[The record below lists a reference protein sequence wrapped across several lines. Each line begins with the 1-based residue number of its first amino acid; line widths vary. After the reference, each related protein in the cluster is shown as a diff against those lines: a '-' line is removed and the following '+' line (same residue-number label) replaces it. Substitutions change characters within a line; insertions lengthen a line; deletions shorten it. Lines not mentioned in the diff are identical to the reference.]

1 MSIDSFFKKILFF
14 AFQALFLITPLIWTP
29 KMSELFEF
37 PKMLFVYFCTILVV
51 TSWTSLMIVKKKWI
65 FKRTF
70 LDIPILLFL
79 ISQVISTITSIDIY
93 TSIFGYYSRFHGGLL
108 STFSYVILYY
118 AFVSLITKLEAKNL
132 FKSLLIGG
140 ILSSLYSF
148 PEHFGASPSCAIIG
162 SGWQASCWIQDVVT
176 RVFGTFGQPNWLAA
190 FLISIIFIPLISL
203 FDEEGNYSFIKKCG
217 KRKKFSKVVWSKL
230 FPVLV
235 FLLFFLVLLFT
246 KSRSA
251 LLGFGVGLLV
261 FSVFFLR
268 IQKSRKKAIYTLMG
282 AFLLV
287 FLSYLSFGKGV
298 VVQIDKYLFPTK
310 KVQQIELVEPTE
322 PKVKVGTVLDSGGTE
337 SGEIR
342 KIVWKGALEVFKNN
356 PVFGTGV
363 ETFAYSYYNYRP
375 VEHNLVSEWD
385 FLYNKAH
392 NEWLNLL
399 ANSGAVGLL
408 SYLTIMA
415 VFITYSIRI
424 ILDKN
429 YTNKD
434 KLIALALMSGYIS
447 LAISNFFGFS
457 TVVVGYLFFLFPGF
471 LLLLTDS
478 VVNEDE
484 EYGTEIL
491 DNFSSAIV
499 FVVLIGSLFSM
510 YKIYTIYLAD
520 KAYASG
526 KTANAQEDIQL
537 SLQLLDKAIKYQKN
551 EPVYTDEFSKVAAN
565 AALSLYVQNQATA
578 AAELSSLA
586 IQVSNKTLEQNN
598 VHLNFYKSRAKI
610 LANLG
615 KFNPQLLPVSAD
627 VMRHS
632 IELSPTD
639 PKLYFSLGLIL
650 NEQNMTQEALE
661 YVEKSIE
668 LKSNYE
674 LARYTLGEMYQQIGE
689 NDKAIEQYEYILK
702 YISPN
707 NSKVKTELNKL
718 VK

>member
-1 MSIDSFFKKILFF
+1 MSIDSFFKKVLYLT
-14 AFQALFLITPLIWTP
+14 FQALFLITPLIWTP

-37 PKMLFVYFCTILVV
+37 PKMLFVYFCTVLIMA
-51 TSWTSLMIVKKKWI
+51 SWTSLMRIKKKWI
-65 FKRTF
+65 FNRTF

-79 ISQVISTITSIDIY
+79 ISQTVSTILSIDVH

-162 SGWQASCWIQDVVT
+162 NGWQASCWVQDVVT

-190 FLISIIFIPLISL
+190 FLISILFIPLVLL
-203 FDEEGNYSFIKKCG
+203 FDKEGNFSFIKKYG
-217 KRKKFSKVVWSKL
+217 KKKKFSKIVWSKL

-246 KSRSA
+246 KSKSA
-251 LLGFGVGLLV
+251 LLGFGMGLLV
-261 FSVFFLR
+261 FSVFFLI
-268 IQKSRKKAIYTLMG
+268 IQKNKKKTVFTLIG
-282 AFLLV
+282 LWLLI
-287 FLSYLSFGKGV
+287 FLSYYIFGKGV
-298 VVQIDKYLFPTK
+298 VVQIDKYIFPTK
-310 KVQQIELVEPTE
+310 KVQQVEPSE
-322 PKVKVGTVLDSGGTE
+322 PKVKVGTVLDTGGTD
-337 SGEIR
+337 SWIIR
-342 KIVWKGALEVFKNN
+342 KIVWKGTLEVFKNN

-363 ETFAYSYYNYRP
+363 ETFAYSYYNHRP

-408 SYLTIMA
+408 SYLTIMV
-415 VFITYSIRI
+415 VFVIYSTRI

-434 KLIALALMSGYIS
+434 KLIAAALMSGYIS
-447 LAISNFFGFS
+447 LAISNFIGFS

-478 VVNEDE
+478 IVNEDE
-484 EYGTEIL
+484 EYGTDIL

-499 FVVLIGSLFSM
+499 FILLIGSLFSV
-510 YKIYTIYLAD
+510 YKIYTVYLAD

-526 KTANAQEDIQL
+526 KTANAQENIQL
-537 SLQLLDKAIKYQKN
+537 SLQLLDKAIKYQEN

-565 AALSLYVQNQATA
+565 AALSLYAQNQATA

-598 VHLNFYKSRAKI
+598 VHLNFYKTRAKI

-615 KFNPQLLPVSAD
+615 RYNPQLLSASAD
-627 VMRHS
+627 VMRKS
-632 IELSPTD
+632 ISLSPTD
-639 PKLYFSLGLIL
+639 PKLHFSLGLIL
-650 NEQNMTQEALE
+650 NEQNIIEESFE
-661 YVEKSIE
+661 YIEKSIE
-668 LKSNYE
+668 LKPNYE
-674 LARYTLGEMYQQIGE
+674 LARYTLGEMYQQLGE

-707 NSKVKTELNKL
+707 NSKVKSELEKL